1 MEQEKEDLD
10 VEIEKKN
17 GVIVWQAHKIHQLE
31 IEIQE
36 KAKMEAAHAVE
47 KAEMNAA
54 HAVEKAEMEA
64 AHAVEKAEVNAAHA
78 KEKAEMSAARAEK
91 KEELVADHTYYF
103 DFALPHVLL

>member
-64 AHAVEKAEVNAAHA
+64 AHA
-78 KEKAEMSAARAEK
+78 KEKAEMNAAYEWKMKELTWLRRQESEK
-91 KEELVADHTYYF
+91 K
-103 DFALPHVLL
+103 P